1 MNSTFNLVDR
11 TQDVFNYA
19 MLDKIYFDITDE
31 EEFENVQFSEFR
43 LENLIHVTQERDE
56 SHENT
61 PNDISSINRFSFTRK
76 LNLRKHISEV
86 HDNINHMCGTCQKS
100 FAKKCLLKIHIDT
113 AHNNISYAC
122 DGCGK
127 KFSTKRSLKT
137 HIDAVYNDEPYLCVI
152 CVETFVNRRSLKVH
166 LDTTH
171 SGDVRACDICGE
183 MYTRNDLHVHDLRVH
198 VGRVR
203 QVRSTTHSCDTCRKS
218 FSQKVQ
224 CVLVQTPIHT
234 LTYTTA
240 AVYIASRQLCF
251 VRNFLY
257 VLRASTNS
265 VDSRDSLHD
274 NTMNLRASRWQ
285 LVGTVVSLG
294 ASPQARW
301 CRRKITLVMLA
312 ITRDRVRNHP
322 SLTFFFSDFLA
333 CH

>member
-218 FSQKVQ
+218 FSQKGNLISHIKSVHNRFGHE
-224 CVLVQTPIHT
+224 CHICGKKFLTKRYIKTHINLVHLP
-234 LTYTTA
+234 
-240 AVYIASRQLCF
+240 
-251 VRNFLY
+251 
-257 VLRASTNS
+257 LRISYSCDMCEYKCSNKS
-265 VDSRDSLHD
+265 SLQKHIDSMHYDSKR
-274 NTMNLRASRWQ
+274 TRAISE
-285 LVGTVVSLG
+285 
-294 ASPQARW
+294 
-301 CRRKITLVMLA
+301 K
-312 ITRDRVRNHP
+312 
-322 SLTFFFSDFLA
+322 TFGK
-333 CH
+333 